1 MSRPLRIQVIA
12 EGETDKIVLDAFI
25 EAILGDAGFVSTLIQ
40 PETSRAFGHAGA
52 HGGGWKGV
60 RAKCFEMRD
69 RGGVEAGGYLA
80 NTDILLVHVDGEV
93 ADDPEV
99 ACAKPCPPPSDT
111 ADALRQT
118 VLSWMGGDTG
128 DPRVVVAIPMK
139 ETEAWVVAALRP
151 GEKLLQGTGEA
162 CFECRDKPSALLAG
176 GAPRLLRSGK
186 KHKSDY
192 QEVERELVEG
202 FEHAQKLS
210 QVTSFELYLRAAHA
224 AFLLSDVM
232 ET

>member
-1 MSRPLRIQVIA
+1 M
-12 EGETDKIVLDAFI
+12 
-25 EAILGDAGFVSTLIQ
+25 
-40 PETSRAFGHAGA
+40 
-52 HGGGWKGV
+52 